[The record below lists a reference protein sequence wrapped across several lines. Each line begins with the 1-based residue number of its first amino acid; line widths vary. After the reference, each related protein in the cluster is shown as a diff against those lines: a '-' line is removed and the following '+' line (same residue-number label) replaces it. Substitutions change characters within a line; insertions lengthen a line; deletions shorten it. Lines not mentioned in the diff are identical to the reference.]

1 MTEHDVATLVE
12 FGEVNAWA
20 DMYLSAPPALTEELG
35 LRVEHFG
42 SAVAR
47 RMGSINMAFF
57 NSVIGLGVIEPATEE
72 MVDAIVAFYSEA
84 GVEFMVQLS
93 PAAQPAELPDWLE
106 ARGVKRSRNWVK
118 VFRGVEPPPE
128 INSDIRIEQVGPD
141 LAAVFAETAF
151 TGYEFP
157 PFFRPIIPWLS
168 LQIGRPGWFHYL
180 GFDGDMPV
188 STGGLYV
195 RDGVGWLGY
204 GSTLPSHRRRGG
216 QGAMFARRITDA
228 IAQGCHRLVTETG
241 EETAEEPNPS
251 LHNMLRVGFEVA
263 YLRPNFVFRADPDS

>member
-1 MTEHDVATLVE
+1 MDEQELANLVE
-12 FGEVNAWA
+12 FGEGNAWA
-20 DMYLSAPPALTEELG
+20 DMYLCGLPIVEELG

-57 NSVIGLGVIEPATEE
+57 NSVIGLGVNEPATEE
-72 MVDAIVAFYSEA
+72 IVDAIVAFYGEVS
-84 GVEFMVQLS
+84 VEFMVQLS
-93 PAAQPAELPDWLE
+93 PAAQPSALPGWLE
-106 ARGVKRSRNWVK
+106 SRGVKRSRSWVK

-128 INSDIRIEQVGPD
+128 VVSDIRIEQVGPD
-141 LAAVFAETAF
+141 LAQAFAETAF

-157 PFFRPIIPWLS
+157 PFLRPIMPWIQA
-168 LQIGRPGWFHYL
+168 QIGRPGWLHYL

-195 RDGVGWLGY
+195 RDGIGWLGY
-204 GSTLPSHRRRGG
+204 GATLPSHRRRGG

-228 IAQGCHRLVTETG
+228 IAQGCRWLVTETG
-241 EETAEEPNPS
+241 EETPEEPNPS
-251 LHNMLRVGFEVA
+251 LHNMLRMGFEEA
-263 YLRPNFVFRADPDS
+263 YLRPNFVYRPTLES